1 MIAMMVNK
9 KLPEGSFNP
18 TQIILFLNNLL
29 PLWFL
34 LFENRIYILLENNCC
49 YKYKPFLTL
58 SSTNSLVSFHN
69 SSDSSFIN
77 FFFSNTIS
85 ALILSGL

>member
-34 LFENRIYILLENNCC
+34 LFEIE
-49 YKYKPFLTL
+49 
-58 SSTNSLVSFHN
+58 
-69 SSDSSFIN
+69 FI
-77 FFFSNTIS
+77 FYLKTIV
-85 ALILSGL
+85 AININLF